1 MGSFKY
7 INDIVSRGNLT
18 QFLELVDLA
27 AGAGK
32 DVNNVFDLSDRFNQ
46 SRPMARCLMAL
57 RSNPASARMLE
68 ERYVGPLYDLEAMSR
83 MPKYSLGW
91 TYGRVMSTMGYDPQ
105 FYRRPEHFA
114 DDAAYVNF
122 RVYKTHD
129 IHHVL
134 TGFSLDDLGEIG
146 VISVSS
152 AQFGFPAFVFLGLL
166 GMLRQFFA
174 SEQLY
179 REDMDATEIGKT
191 LGYVYHLI
199 GKGIEIGQAAKPLFP
214 VKWEEGF
221 ERPLAE
227 WREELNIRPV
237 TDGVFS
243 WYTRPNLAAAV
254 A

>member
-7 INDIVSRGNLT
+7 INEIVSRGNLQ
-18 QFLELVDLA
+18 QFLEMADLA

-32 DVNNVFDLSDRFNQ
+32 DVNNVFDLSDRFNR
-46 SRPMARCLMAL
+46 SRTMERCLTAL

-68 ERYVGPLYDLEAMSR
+68 ERYEGPPYDLDAMLK
-83 MPKYSLGW
+83 MPKHSLGW
-91 TYGRVMSTMGYDPQ
+91 TYARVLSTMGYDPQ
-105 FYRRPEHFA
+105 FYRRPDHFA

-129 IHHVL
+129 LHHVL
-134 TGFSLDDLGEIG
+134 TGFSLDDLGEMG

-166 GMLRQFFA
+166 GMLTQFFT
-174 SEQLY
+174 SEHLY
-179 REDMDATEIGKT
+179 REDMDVTETGKT
-191 LGYVYHLI
+191 LGYVYNLI
-199 GKGIEIGQAAKPLFP
+199 GKGVEIGQAARPLFP

-221 ERPLAE
+221 ERPLAA

-237 TDGVFS
+237 TEGVFS

>member
-7 INDIVSRGNLT
+7 INDIVSRDSM
-18 QFLELVDLA
+18 QKFLELVDLA
-27 AGAGK
+27 SGAGK

-46 SRPMARCLMAL
+46 SRPMERCLKAL
-57 RSNPASARMLE
+57 RGHPASARMLE
-68 ERYVGPLYDLEAMSR
+68 ERYVGPLYDLEAMVR
-83 MPKYSLGW
+83 MPAQSLGW
-91 TYGRVMSTMGYDPQ
+91 TYGRVLTAMGYDPQ
-105 FYRRPEHFA
+105 FYRRPESFA

-129 IHHVL
+129 IHHIL

-152 AQFGFPAFVFLGLL
+152 AQFGYPAFVFLGLL
-166 GMLRQFFA
+166 GMLRQFFF
-174 SEQLY
+174 SEERY
-179 REDMDATEIGKT
+179 REDMDAAEMRKT
-191 LGYVYHLI
+191 LGYHYRVI
-199 GKGIEIGQAAKPLFP
+199 AKGLEMGEAAAPLFP
-214 VKWEEGF
+214 IKWEEGF

-227 WREELNIRPV
+227 WRRELNIDPV

>member
-7 INDIVSRGNLT
+7 INDLVSRGNLQ
-18 QFLELVDLA
+18 QFLEFVDLA

-32 DVNNVFDLSDRFNQ
+32 DVNNVFDLSDRFSH
-46 SRPMARCLMAL
+46 SRPMERCLEAI
-57 RSNPASARMLE
+57 RSNPASAHMLE
-68 ERYVGPLYDLEAMSR
+68 ERYVGPVYDLEVMKQ
-83 MPKYSLGW
+83 MPRYSLGW
-91 TYGRVMSTMGYDPQ
+91 TYGQVMSTMGYDPQ

-129 IHHVL
+129 IHHIL

-166 GMLRQFFA
+166 GMLLRFFS

-179 REDMDATEIGKT
+179 REDLPATEIGQT
-191 LGYVYHLI
+191 LGYTYRVLS
-199 GKGIEIGQAAKPLFP
+199 KGVEMGQAAKPLFP
-214 VKWEEGF
+214 VKWEEGL

-227 WREELNIRPV
+227 WREELNVHPV
-237 TDGVFS
+237 TDGIFS
-243 WYTRPNLAAAV
+243 WYTRPQLAAAV